1 MVSNLLQKQQVLL
14 PFQFLLT
21 KLSFVKITPLLTNH
35 MKIFNLRGI
44 FIRQISCVTLMLLWT
59 MIKAESSVLGKQENV
74 NHNIH
79 SFLVV
84 KYVLIR
90 STIWVSQCVIENS
103 QTKIGK

>member
-1 MVSNLLQKQQVLL
+1 MVSDLLQKQQVLL
-14 PFQFLLT
+14 PFQFLLN

-84 KYVLIR
+84 K
-90 STIWVSQCVIENS
+90 
-103 QTKIGK
+103 